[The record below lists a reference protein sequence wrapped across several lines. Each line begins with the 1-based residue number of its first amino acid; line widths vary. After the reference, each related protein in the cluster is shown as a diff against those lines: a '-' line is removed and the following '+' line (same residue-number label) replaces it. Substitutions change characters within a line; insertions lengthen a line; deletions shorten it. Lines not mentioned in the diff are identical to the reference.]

1 MLEQIRRRLLRWLNV
16 PSESREPEVSHH
28 DLKVLMDR
36 MDSLERMVMTK
47 VQRPDEGTGMVPSSS
62 KDELSVLPDA
72 HLGAQ

>member
-16 PSESREPEVSHH
+16 PLVNREPEVSHH

-36 MDSLERMVMTK
+36 MDSLERMVMTQ

-62 KDELSVLPDA
+62 DKDLAALPDA
-72 HLGAQ
+72 HLGAR